1 MRLEDITEGSIV
13 MGIVPHEPVTVVTTK
28 WHGTACLDVFYK
40 TNRGQTGERVVF
52 REDEELLEVVQ
63 RSLPWSFDV
72 GGDKMRLVS
81 EAYRIQLAHLFDPY
95 LAVHTFLLLT
105 HFRTRSVQFMKK
117 CCRVCRFA
125 MCWQMPPVL
134 AKQS

>member
-52 REDEELLEVVQ
+52 REDEESLEVVQ
-63 RSLPWSFDV
+63 KSLPQR
-72 GGDKMRLVS
+72 GQMLLQRT
-81 EAYRIQLAHLFDPY
+81 QHLFLP
-95 LAVHTFLLLT
+95 
-105 HFRTRSVQFMKK
+105 
-117 CCRVCRFA
+117 C
-125 MCWQMPPVL
+125 P
-134 AKQS
+134 

>member
-52 REDEELLEVVQ
+52 REDEESLEVVQ
-63 RSLPWSFDV
+63 KSLPWSFDV

-81 EAYRIQLAHLFDPY
+81 EAYRMIRA
-95 LAVHTFLLLT
+95 
-105 HFRTRSVQFMKK
+105 SKG
-117 CCRVCRFA
+117 
-125 MCWQMPPVL
+125 
-134 AKQS
+134 